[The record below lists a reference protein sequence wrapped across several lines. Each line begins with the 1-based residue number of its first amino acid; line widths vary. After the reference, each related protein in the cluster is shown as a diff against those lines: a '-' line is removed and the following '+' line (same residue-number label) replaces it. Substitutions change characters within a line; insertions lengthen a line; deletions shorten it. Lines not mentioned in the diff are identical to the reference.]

1 MFKIKQV
8 FFNFFFS
15 LKKCI
20 YVNAESLKV
29 CGQSF
34 GDFICVVICV
44 CVCVCVHVCKCV
56 RVCLCFKAR
65 SFQNLLGKGL

>member
-8 FFNFFFS
+8 VFNFFFS

-34 GDFICVVICV
+34 GDFICVVIV
-44 CVCVCVHVCKCV
+44 CVCTRTRV
-56 RVCLCFKAR
+56 RVCVCACFKAR
-65 SFQNLLGKGL
+65 SFQNLSGKGL

>member
-8 FFNFFFS
+8 VFNFFFS

-34 GDFICVVICV
+34 GDFICAVICV
-44 CVCVCVHVCKCV
+44 CVYAHACTCV
-56 RVCLCFKAR
+56 RVCVF
-65 SFQNLLGKGL
+65 